1 MDVFTV
7 SLIVLLVLSIVLWV
21 WAVYDL
27 RKSRI
32 ATNSK
37 LVWLVV
43 LLFLPMIGPMVY
55 FQMIKKQKYA

>member
-1 MDVFTV
+1 MDVLTV

-43 LLFLPMIGPMVY
+43 LLFLPMIGPVVY
-55 FQMIKKQKYA
+55 FQINKQTII

>member
-43 LLFLPMIGPMVY
+43 LLFLPMIGPVVY
-55 FQMIKKQKYA
+55 FQINKQTII